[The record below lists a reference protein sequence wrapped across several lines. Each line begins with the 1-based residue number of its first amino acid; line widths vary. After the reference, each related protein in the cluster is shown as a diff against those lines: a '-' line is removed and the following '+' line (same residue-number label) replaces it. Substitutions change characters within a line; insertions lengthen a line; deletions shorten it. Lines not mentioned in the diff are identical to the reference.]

1 MGKVLKRI
9 LMLLLLGAFVFCG
22 MTILVVRHQYT
33 EGDRYY
39 EDLASQFT
47 LRARPREGGD
57 QAGKM
62 WFPPSSEGASVSSLR
77 HGLKHNSA
85 SWGCGLESW

>member
-1 MGKVLKRI
+1 MSLEPLCYMAPLFPG
-9 LMLLLLGAFVFCG
+9 
-22 MTILVVRHQYT
+22 
-33 EGDRYY
+33 
-39 EDLASQFT
+39 
-47 LRARPREGGD
+47 EGGD